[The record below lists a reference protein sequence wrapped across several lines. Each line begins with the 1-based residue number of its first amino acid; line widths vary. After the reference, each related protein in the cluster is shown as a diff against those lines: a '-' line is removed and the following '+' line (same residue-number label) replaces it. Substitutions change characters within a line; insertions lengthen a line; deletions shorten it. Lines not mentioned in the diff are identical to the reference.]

1 MSEQNEQK
9 EKYRILEIIETYV
22 KAFESADADLMQSL
36 FWIDDPRF
44 IEVENHI
51 PEPFG
56 RERFL
61 AIMEWTRKYQKP
73 GWKMRF
79 YDTKVHLLSPTVAY
93 SVSLREEREN
103 EEVKI
108 SRVTLVFLKKDDK
121 WKIIHG
127 HFSYVPSSH

>member
-1 MSEQNEQK
+1 MEEE
-9 EKYRILEIIETYV
+9 EKRKILDVIDSYV
-22 KAFESADADLMQSL
+22 RAFEMADEGLMQSL
-36 FWIDDPRF
+36 FWVDDSRF

-61 AIMEWTRKYQKP
+61 AIIDWIRKYQKP

-79 YDTKVHLLSPTVAY
+79 YDTKVNMLSPEVAY
-93 SVSLREEREN
+93 SVSLRDQKEN
-103 EEVKI
+103 EERRT
-108 SRVTLVFLKKDDK
+108 SRVTFIFLKKGNE

-127 HFSYVPSSH
+127 HFSYLPK